1 MCVSKK
7 RVTNPF
13 SSSVPLRGFK
23 ITLRTTASNLRHE
36 PPCTRVHYPAFFFPS
51 SREILLSTIRRFVPF
66 SFPTPL
72 LFPLQLIFLSRA
84 LDFLP
89 REPFGLLPPGIFLPV
104 GPASRHFGRTNY
116 CFPSYFAPAMHRR
129 DSRDAVAA
137 ACSCAAVIFDHVE
150 QRARGSRR
158 MLPRLFVR
166 ALSSSSSPS
175 RPPHLSSPLLFCA
188 SVSHVCAFR
197 VHGYLECTPCPEALR
212 DNGVCRVIFVYA
224 GSWTIPSYVMLFE
237 AFVPFF
243 IPSSLLTFRFCNLLS
258 PRPRALP

>member
-1 MCVSKK
+1 M
-7 RVTNPF
+7 TNPF

-23 ITLRTTASNLRHE
+23 ITSRTTASNLRHE

-66 SFPTPL
+66 SFPSPL

-129 DSRDAVAA
+129 DSRDAVAV

-175 RPPHLSSPLLFCA
+175 RPPSPPRYCSARVFRTFALFACMVIWNA
-188 SVSHVCAFR
+188 PR
-197 VHGYLECTPCPEALR
+197 VPKRCGT
-212 DNGVCRVIFVYA
+212 
-224 GSWTIPSYVMLFE
+224 T
-237 AFVPFF
+237 AFVALFLF
-243 IPSSLLTFRFCNLLS
+243 TLEVGQFHRTLCSLKPLFLFLFPPLF
-258 PRPRALP
+258 